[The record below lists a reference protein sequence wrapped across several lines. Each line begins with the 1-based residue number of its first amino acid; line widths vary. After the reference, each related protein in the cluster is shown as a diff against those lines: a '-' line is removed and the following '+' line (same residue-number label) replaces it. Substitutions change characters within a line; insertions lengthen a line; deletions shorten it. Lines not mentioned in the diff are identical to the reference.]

1 MLHAPTDGDRRVRV
15 EVSRMLFIAPLI
27 GDSLCS
33 ARAFCHSA
41 SFLAMLNPAPVLA
54 SGTWAALGPE
64 AMEHLSGLLNN

>member
-1 MLHAPTDGDRRVRV
+1 
-15 EVSRMLFIAPLI
+15 MLFIAPLI